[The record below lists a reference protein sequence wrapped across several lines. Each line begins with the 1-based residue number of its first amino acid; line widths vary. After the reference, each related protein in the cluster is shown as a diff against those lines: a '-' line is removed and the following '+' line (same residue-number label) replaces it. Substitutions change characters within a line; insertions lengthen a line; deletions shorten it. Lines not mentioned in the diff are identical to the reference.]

1 MSRTSPN
8 AYDTSKGPD
17 VRWHDV
23 YIFDYSDVTKKARD
37 VRRGVSQLGDE
48 VWKLKKSGLVRK
60 NGFGFYI
67 DSAQTQWTDR
77 VTRAIL
83 PADGVELQV
92 ALTKDAQAFGKKA
105 AQNMRTFVNRID
117 TGTMKREIRY
127 RIRKNSK
134 LNQLRIEVGWVRLWY
149 KYFDYQERGTSS
161 IPPMNAIFKS
171 RMVNTPEFQKSYSR
185 FVRSY
190 VLKANKKGAVR

>member
-1 MSRTSPN
+1 MPRTSPN
-8 AYDTSKGPD
+8 GYDTSKGPD

-23 YIFDYSDVTKKARD
+23 YIFDYSDVTKKSRD
-37 VRRGVSQLGDE
+37 VRKAVSKLADD
-48 VWKLKKSGLVRK
+48 VWKLKKSGLVG
-60 NGFGFYI
+60 NSGFGFYI
-67 DSAQTQWTDR
+67 DSAQTEWTDK

-83 PADGVELQV
+83 PAQGVDLQV

-105 AQNMRTFVNRID
+105 AQNMRSFVNRID

-127 RIRKNSK
+127 RIRKNAK
-134 LNQLRIEVGWVRLWY
+134 INQIRVEVGWVRLWY
-149 KYFDYQERGTSS
+149 KYFDYQERGTSN

-190 VLKANKKGAVR
+190 VLKADKRGAVG